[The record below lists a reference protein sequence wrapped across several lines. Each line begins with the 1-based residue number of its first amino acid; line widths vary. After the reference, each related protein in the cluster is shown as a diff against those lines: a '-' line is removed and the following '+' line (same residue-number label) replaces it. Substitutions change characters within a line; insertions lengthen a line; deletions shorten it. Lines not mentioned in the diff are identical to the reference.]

1 MSSSRTTL
9 PRRAPGRRAPGLR
22 RGPGSARRAHG
33 APVARPAPLPL
44 LPLLVLSAVGFAS
57 VSTELL
63 PAGLLPDIGASFEV
77 SESAAGL
84 LTAGYAGVIV
94 VSVIPL
100 VALTA
105 RLPRRPL
112 LLAGLIAFVASNVLL
127 AVSPTFAVA
136 VGARMVGGVAHG
148 LVWALMAP
156 YVARIVPPDR
166 VGRGMAIVF
175 AGNSAGAA
183 AGAPLATALGEGL
196 GWRAAFLVL
205 ALPVA
210 VLAVVV
216 ARVVPPAPR
225 LDRSASRSVVAAV
238 RRPGVAAVTVAAPL
252 LLLAHFAVLTY
263 IAPFLAHSHASDAA
277 TSASLSLLGV
287 AGMAGIW
294 VAGVTVDRVPRRS
307 LVWATALLVAAFCAL
322 AVAGGSVAAALALMV
337 LWGASFAATVV
348 YNQAALL
355 RAAGPLTDAA
365 TSLIVVATQ
374 LGIALGA
381 VYGGFALST
390 AGAGAIPLAAA
401 LPAAVALAIIVL
413 ARRAAYPPGPRE
425 RAG

>member
-1 MSSSRTTL
+1 M
-9 PRRAPGRRAPGLR
+9 
-22 RGPGSARRAHG
+22 
-33 APVARPAPLPL
+33 
-44 LPLLVLSAVGFAS
+44 GFAS

-63 PAGLLPDIGASFEV
+63 PAGLLPDIGASFGV

-263 IAPFLAHSHASDAA
+263 IAPFLAQSHVSDSA

-322 AVAGGSVAAALALMV
+322 AAAGGERGRRARAD
-337 LWGASFAATVV
+337 GAVGRVV
-348 YNQAALL
+348 RGHRRLQPG
-355 RAAGPLTDAA
+355 RAAPGRRAAHRRGDEPHRGRDAA
-365 TSLIVVATQ
+365 RHRARRGLRRVRAEH
-374 LGIALGA
+374 
-381 VYGGFALST
+381 GGRRRD
-390 AGAGAIPLAAA
+390 PLAAA